1 MTSCIVQVASRKELS
16 KAIYLSISTTRGL
29 SKDGSGNG
37 KTSLTCLR
45 TRTSKTSFISKMA
58 GHLCRTSIT
67 QINRTLILRPDTI
80 LPTATLTTTRG
91 ISLRDRGTTLGITGK
106 LLAQTHTFSNGMLRI
121 MRTGRHPLRTLSGST
136 PNLAHKDLT
145 LVQPTR
151 FPLTQLQP
159 QPTHWILGLK
169 LSMAALVPRTGEP
182 ITKTLF
188 HPHQAFA
195 TMLGIPT
202 LQSLAALNGVTKT
215 FTGICWRTRLIFTKT
230 VMLTASPRD
239 LSSPLWAFSWVLCTP
254 SLDWMPS
261 LCSLAPGD
269 TDGESAQSTARSS
282 PAWSSS
288 LSSLPLE
295 PWCSLSTTLCVPA
308 LFTRRTTSTCT
319 RWTMTST
326 SLSPP
331 GSCPGFGCSSLFAA
345 ACAQLTD
352 LRNESDASPCL
363 ASTEVSNHSTWQQQI

>member
-58 GHLCRTSIT
+58 GHRCHTSIT

-80 LPTATLTTTRG
+80 LPTATLMTTRG

-159 QPTHWILGLK
+159 QPTH
-169 LSMAALVPRTGEP
+169 
-182 ITKTLF
+182 
-188 HPHQAFA
+188 
-195 TMLGIPT
+195 
-202 LQSLAALNGVTKT
+202 
-215 FTGICWRTRLIFTKT
+215 
-230 VMLTASPRD
+230 
-239 LSSPLWAFSWVLCTP
+239 
-254 SLDWMPS
+254 
-261 LCSLAPGD
+261 
-269 TDGESAQSTARSS
+269 
-282 PAWSSS
+282 
-288 LSSLPLE
+288 
-295 PWCSLSTTLCVPA
+295 
-308 LFTRRTTSTCT
+308 
-319 RWTMTST
+319 
-326 SLSPP
+326 
-331 GSCPGFGCSSLFAA
+331 
-345 ACAQLTD
+345 
-352 LRNESDASPCL
+352 
-363 ASTEVSNHSTWQQQI
+363 